1 MALQVINVGSA
12 PNDGTGDAIRTAYIK
27 CNDNFAEIYSRVQ
40 TTPPTTSTGS
50 AGDSAGMYAFDS
62 TYFYVCIADFD
73 TSSEIWKR
81 VAFDT
86 TPW

>member
-1 MALQVINVGSA
+1 MALQVINVGNT
-12 PNDGTGDAIRTAYIK
+12 PNDGQGDAIRTAYIK
-27 CNDNFAEIYSRVQ
+27 CNDNFGELYNRVQ
-40 TTPPTTSTGS
+40 ETPPASPEGS
-50 AGDSAGMYAFDS
+50 VGDSAGMIAFD
-62 TYFYVCIADFD
+62 TDYLYVCVANFD